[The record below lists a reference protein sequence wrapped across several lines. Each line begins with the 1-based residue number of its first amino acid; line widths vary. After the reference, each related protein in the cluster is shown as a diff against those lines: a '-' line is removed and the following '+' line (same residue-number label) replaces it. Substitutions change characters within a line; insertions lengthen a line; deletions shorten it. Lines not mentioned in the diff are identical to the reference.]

1 MMKNILMKAIG
12 GISYLF
18 LFMGV
23 GLLASALFF
32 ANKAET
38 GGGIPAQNELKT
50 ISGQALEGR
59 EVTLETKR
67 RRGVD
72 SKDVFYEIDLKDNSG
87 KIIKLRLDKNIP
99 KPQVEAMLEGS
110 LTVQYDASDNNLT
123 YDVQK
128 DNKPL
133 IVYADLAKMAQ
144 EKANKQAAFFSSSDM
159 YISSA
164 WWIGI
169 GIAGLVLRRRF
180 SGSNKKSVETSA
192 T

>member
-1 MMKNILMKAIG
+1 MKNILMKALA

-18 LFMGV
+18 LVMGI

-50 ISGQALEGR
+50 ASGQAVEGR

-67 RRGVD
+67 RRGID
-72 SKDVFYEIDLKDNSG
+72 SKEVFYEIDLKEQSG
-87 KIIKLRLDKNIP
+87 KIIQLRLDKTIP
-99 KPQVEAMLEGS
+99 KNQVEAMLDGT
-110 LTVQYDASDNNLT
+110 LTVQYDDSDNNLT
-123 YDVQK
+123 YDVKK
-128 DNKPL
+128 DNQSL
-133 IVYADLAKMAQ
+133 IAYADLAKMAQ

-159 YISSA
+159 YVSSA

-169 GIAGLVLRRRF
+169 GVAGLALRRRLTR
-180 SGSNKKSVETSA
+180 KKASEVVSS
-192 T
+192 